1 MGHITAKRRGLTLIF
16 VLATVLLAVISL
28 AGSLYIGVPDVAVAD
43 DKPRLSI
50 DFTDPVKIKRAR
62 VLFRNY
68 CMDCH
73 GPKLTGEDFDKALLC
88 PNVQGKDLGDYREV
102 VQEGDGDMPAFS
114 VEGMESDGYLTLS
127 FEDFLLL
134 TEHETTFRPDQP

>member
-1 MGHITAKRRGLTLIF
+1 MGRITAKWRGPALIAA
-16 VLATVLLAVISL
+16 LATVFLVVISL
-28 AGSLYIGVPDVAVAD
+28 VGSLYIAVPDVAVAD

-68 CMDCH
+68 CMDCN

-88 PNVQGKDLGDYREV
+88 PNVQGKDLDDYREV
-102 VQEGDGDMPAFS
+102 VQEGDGDMPAFLW
-114 VEGMESDGYLTLS
+114 GMESDGYLTLS
-127 FEDFLLL
+127 SEDFLLL

>member
-1 MGHITAKRRGLTLIF
+1 MGRITAKWRGPALIAA
-16 VLATVLLAVISL
+16 LATVFLVVISL
-28 AGSLYIGVPDVAVAD
+28 VGSLYIAVPDVAVAD
-43 DKPRLSI
+43 DKSQLSI

-88 PNVQGKDLGDYREV
+88 PNVQGKDLDDYREV
-102 VQEGDGDMPAFS
+102 VQEGDGDMPAFLW
-114 VEGMESDGYLTLS
+114 GMESDGYLTLS
-127 FEDFLLL
+127 SEDFLLL

>member
-28 AGSLYIGVPDVAVAD
+28 VGSLYIAVPDVAVAD
-43 DKPRLSI
+43 DKPQLS
-50 DFTDPVKIKRAR
+50 FNFNDPVIIKRAR

-88 PNVQGKDLGDYREV
+88 PNVQGKDLDDYREV
-102 VQEGDGDMPAFS
+102 VQEGDGDMPAFLW
-114 VEGMESDGYLTLS
+114 GMESDGYLTLS

>member
-1 MGHITAKRRGLTLIF
+1 MGHITAKWRGLTLKF

-28 AGSLYIGVPDVAVAD
+28 VGSLYFAAPDVAVAD
-43 DKPRLSI
+43 DEPQLS
-50 DFTDPVKIKRAR
+50 FNFNNPVIIKRAR

-88 PNVQGKDLGDYREV
+88 PNVQGKDLDDYREV
-102 VQEGDGDMPAFS
+102 VQEGDGDMPAFLNG
-114 VEGMESDGYLTLS
+114 VKSDGYLTLS
-127 FEDFLLL
+127 FRDFLLL

>member
-1 MGHITAKRRGLTLIF
+1 MGQITTKRRGLTLIF

-28 AGSLYIGVPDVAVAD
+28 VGSLYIAVPDVAVAHD
-43 DKPRLSI
+43 EPQQNLVLI
-50 DFTDPVKIKRAR
+50 NPETIKRAR

-102 VQEGDGDMPAFS
+102 VQEGDGDMPAFLM
-114 VEGMESDGYLTLS
+114 GIESDGYLTLS
-127 FEDFLLL
+127 FKDFLLL

>member
-1 MGHITAKRRGLTLIF
+1 MGRITAKWRWPALIAA
-16 VLATVLLAVISL
+16 LATVLLAVISL
-28 AGSLYIGVPDVAVAD
+28 AGRLYIVAPDVAVAD
-43 DKPRLSI
+43 DKPQLSF
-50 DFTDPVKIKRAR
+50 DFTDPATIKRAR

-102 VQEGDGDMPAFS
+102 VQEGDGDMPAFLIS
-114 VEGMESDGYLTLS
+114 LESDGYLTLS
-127 FEDFLLL
+127 FKDFLLL